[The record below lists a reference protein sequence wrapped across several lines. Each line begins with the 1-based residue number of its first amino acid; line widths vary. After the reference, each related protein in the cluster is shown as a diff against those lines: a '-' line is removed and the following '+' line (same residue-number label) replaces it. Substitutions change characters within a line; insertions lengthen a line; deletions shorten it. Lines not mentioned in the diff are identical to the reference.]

1 MSVFILEGNSLKAV
15 LIVEGPFA
23 NPDVDSTTDLLA
35 AEQKFVV
42 DKYRWTK
49 HTMNREVVNFEHL
62 QLPEPEFEEDEEMIV
77 PSLEGEED
85 DDTVREGEDM
95 PALQARIEERR
106 QRQQIARRKM
116 QEARRKRAERLL
128 EHRKENAA
136 IVKNEGSPHQRTIK
150 AGVDGWFRGCV
161 SAEFNSVVLEL
172 EFRTTQELDGIDP
185 ETNHVYTYEKWQ
197 EMQED
202 TILNADK
209 PENEPSIKVED
220 FIHTRNQ
227 IRELRRALGQISDMQ
242 RTSQNRMKRHA
253 EIGEHSHSKM
263 TQNSILVT
271 ILFMVISAFQVFTIQ
286 RWFSSNNASL
296 LAR

>member
-1 MSVFILEGNSLKAV
+1 VSVFILEGNSLKAV

-161 SAEFNSVVLEL
+161 SAEFNSVSCLMSSISTCNNLRICLYPILIVSLPFL
-172 EFRTTQELDGIDP
+172 FRLF
-185 ETNHVYTYEKWQ
+185 WS
-197 EMQED
+197 
-202 TILNADK
+202 LNSVQRK
-209 PENEPSIKVED
+209 NLTVSIRKLTMS
-220 FIHTRNQ
+220 IRTKNGRSCRKTRY
-227 IRELRRALGQISDMQ
+227 
-242 RTSQNRMKRHA
+242 
-253 EIGEHSHSKM
+253 
-263 TQNSILVT
+263 
-271 ILFMVISAFQVFTIQ
+271 
-286 RWFSSNNASL
+286 
-296 LAR
+296 